1 MTIIEKMYAG
11 EKLNVEEL
19 CLLATEYNKY
29 CYTKPG
35 NLMLQM
41 KQNMALGDGLL
52 IWVLLLELEMIYGK
66 YLGNKD

>member
-35 NLMLQM
+35 NLML
-41 KQNMALGDGLL
+41 
-52 IWVLLLELEMIYGK
+52 
-66 YLGNKD
+66 